1 MARPKYSIRV
11 EDVVHATEYLRTR
24 LLTLDVRLDDDVS
37 ARTAQREFDEAVS
50 VKAKEVR
57 AFGLNAWCEKF
68 LDEKEWGKLKTS
80 IRKRRERATRV
91 VELRSISIS
100 EKAFKLIK
108 NLASRD
114 GVTYSEALEKYLG
127 RVWRSK

>member
-1 MARPKYSIRV
+1 MARPKYSIRA

-37 ARTAQREFDEAVS
+37 TRTAQREFDEAVS

-68 LDEKEWGKLKTS
+68 LGEKYGES
-80 IRKRRERATRV
+80 SKRRSENAAKERP
-91 VELRSISIS
+91 ELR
-100 EKAFKLIK
+100 
-108 NLASRD
+108 N
-114 GVTYSEALEKYLG
+114 
-127 RVWRSK
+127 